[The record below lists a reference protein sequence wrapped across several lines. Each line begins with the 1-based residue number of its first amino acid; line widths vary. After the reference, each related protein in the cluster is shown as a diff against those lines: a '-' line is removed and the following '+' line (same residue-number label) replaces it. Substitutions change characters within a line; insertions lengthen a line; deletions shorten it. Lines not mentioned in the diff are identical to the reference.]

1 MYSLTSN
8 LSMATQALEAD
19 DGALAITNNNI
30 SNVNTPGY
38 SRELV
43 NLSSSAETSQGTSQD
58 NGVSFGGY
66 TSVRDEVLQI
76 GIDQKTADSS
86 SLSTQSASWSQIEGD
101 FSGTGDD
108 LGSAMSTFFSDLSA
122 LSTDP
127 GSAATQQ
134 TALSA
139 AGQLADAFNQAAS
152 TLSTAQ
158 SSANAS
164 VTGTVA
170 QINQLSTQ
178 IAALNGQ
185 IATLQASGQDG
196 GSVEDQRDELTTQLA
211 QLVGVSST
219 STSTSP
225 TLTTTDGSPLV
236 IGNTAY
242 ALQVTQGGDGTA
254 QVLNSQGQN
263 ITGDLTGGS
272 LGGDITMRDQSI
284 PQVSSTLDQLATQFA
299 NAINSAQAQGYDQSG
314 NAGEPMF
321 TLPADGSSAAAGI
334 SLALTN
340 PASIATS
347 SDGSAGSSGNLAN
360 LLAVQTDD
368 LPSGQTP
375 SDAYAGLTESIGS
388 SSAAVTSNLTAT
400 TAALTQ
406 LTTQQG
412 SESGVSVDEETTNL
426 LRYQQAYSASAQV
439 ITTVNDLFSVLMNMN
454 TVTS

>member
-158 SSANAS
+158 SSANAN

-185 IATLQASGQDG
+185 LATLQASGQDG